1 MAEENTQDM
10 AMEDILSSIKNILE
24 EDQINNQPVAE
35 PIAVADEVD
44 DILELSQDMR
54 LPEADVLAQEINLDV
69 ELDDMKIP
77 ELDISDNTFVDDNVS
92 SLIKQ
97 DDFTTDPF
105 VENDIENNEN
115 SISDLLNETETN
127 FVEELSV
134 PQPHPTEITLPEEQ
148 QTESFANDFQE
159 TTTSIVSE
167 TTDNI
172 FSQENIVEDVVF
184 EQPTQAEESPVE
196 DTFVTPTIEKSPD
209 ENINTEVQ
217 TVESNENAVDAS
229 ANIISNFA
237 KMFAK
242 EEAAI
247 QQNKITI
254 PENNI
259 NLLGDGSKTIEDIVC
274 SVIRQIIADEVST
287 NWHKSADY
295 ENFAKQE
302 ISLYTQKWIDK
313 NLPTIVEKIVKQEI
327 ERVMAKAGNNQ

>member
-1 MAEENTQDM
+1 MERQYSSNASFENPKQHPLP
-10 AMEDILSSIKNILE
+10 LSAY
-24 EDQINNQPVAE
+24 P
-35 PIAVADEVD
+35 
-44 DILELSQDMR
+44 R
-54 LPEADVLAQEINLDV
+54 HW
-69 ELDDMKIP
+69 
-77 ELDISDNTFVDDNVS
+77 
-92 SLIKQ
+92 
-97 DDFTTDPF
+97 
-105 VENDIENNEN
+105 
-115 SISDLLNETETN
+115 LNESAASLKHNTK
-127 FVEELSV
+127 F
-134 PQPHPTEITLPEEQ
+134 
-148 QTESFANDFQE
+148 
-159 TTTSIVSE
+159 
-167 TTDNI
+167 
-172 FSQENIVEDVVF
+172 
-184 EQPTQAEESPVE
+184 
-196 DTFVTPTIEKSPD
+196 EKSPD

-247 QQNKITI
+247 QQNKITT